1 MNNKKFILISG
12 EEIYPGYLD
21 KEHREQ
27 LKFRFGK
34 TREYMKCAC
43 NPDKNMYYRI
53 SDDLKIY
60 PEHNNYIHEKS
71 CCRYRDI
78 DGRQSAY
85 VVSDEDGEVTAYL
98 TFDPKSF
105 SISDE
110 VIEKEQDNK
119 VPEETSEE
127 LEELVVEK
135 DENEVK
141 TEERK
146 EPKLS
151 LDELIRSINV
161 DSYTEK
167 ILNKRAVESKEYFS
181 KIVYYRMKNV
191 RLNRMRKS
199 LGDLTLEK
207 DGVRFIYLPFVE
219 AIDTSVSEMR
229 RCYIKTMAPD
239 GKIYS
244 NFIYPKT
251 LDKELKKFR
260 KTYGQEPDQNTM
272 IAGFQYLKKTKRKK
286 GYRVLGRIH
295 LFQASEIGLYCR
307 NEAERTAFNDITR
320 IVKSDKSIRFL
331 ELPEEEG
338 ISGIVEIEG
347 FKKKILLVSKR
358 KKNERICISLSDYI
372 PYVIDKETVI
382 TKDELYR
389 IIEENS

>member
-1 MNNKKFILISG
+1 MNNKKFILTSG

-27 LKFRFGK
+27 LKFHFGK

-78 DGRQSAY
+78 DGNTERQSAY
-85 VVSDEDGEVTAYL
+85 VVNDEDGEVTAYL

-207 DGVRFIYLPFVE
+207 DGVRFIYLPFIE

-295 LFQASEIGLYCR
+295 LFQVSNIGIYCR
-307 NEAERTAFNDITR
+307 NETERMVFNSINE
-320 IVKSDKSIRFL
+320 IVKENSNIQFWIP
-331 ELPEEEG
+331 PEEDV
-338 ISGIVEIEG
+338 ISGIIDMETS
-347 FKKKILLVSKR
+347 KKKILLIVR
-358 KKNERICISLSDYI
+358 TKKTVNVKIQLKDYI
-372 PYVIDKETVI
+372 PYVIDKNTI
-382 TKDELYR
+382 PT
-389 IIEENS
+389 IESLSQLLI